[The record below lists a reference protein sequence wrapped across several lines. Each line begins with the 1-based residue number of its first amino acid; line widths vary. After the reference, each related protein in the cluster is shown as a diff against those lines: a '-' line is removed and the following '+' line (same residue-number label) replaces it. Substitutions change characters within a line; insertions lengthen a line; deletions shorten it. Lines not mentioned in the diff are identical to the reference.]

1 MSLLG
6 IDIGTTGCKVA
17 VFNTGGKLLSSA
29 YCEYDVT
36 RELPGQTELDSR
48 EVSSKIFQV
57 IRKVADGAESD
68 PVTAIAAASMSEAMV
83 PLDRDGQVI
92 GNSIL
97 GFDTRGVPYLE
108 SVLEKIPDEKLY
120 SLTGQPPGPGY

>member
-6 IDIGTTGCKVA
+6 IDIGTTGCKAA

-29 YCEYDVT
+29 YCEYDVI
-36 RELPGQTELDSR
+36 REQSGQAELDSR

-57 IRKVADGAESD
+57 VRKAAAGAESD
-68 PVTAIAAASMSEAMV
+68 PVTAIAAASMGEAMV
-83 PLDRDGQVI
+83 PLDRNDRI
-92 GNSIL
+92 AGNSIL

-108 SVLEKIPDEKLY
+108 TVQKTTKIYK
-120 SLTGQPPGPGY
+120 